1 MYTYIRNINSSNPL
15 TETLQARIQAEI
27 KKLHISGDILEFDS
41 EKSLHSLLSQI
52 DASTTNTLVV
62 IGNDKDLEI
71 MIGQLGSLKDD
82 LAIGYLPITE
92 SRIAKSLNIKDWLSA
107 AEALAQRKIKEISLY
122 SIGSRYFLSN
132 TQLEFEKG
140 RSKHP
145 ISILIDGNLSLSLPH
160 SKVILENS
168 SQQQYQSNKPLL
180 VTAYA
185 IKDSNQT
192 SAEKIF
198 KIIHSKVKK
207 TDELESEQI
216 LHISARSIKIQSEN
230 IIRDNLGRLYKNSI
244 TVGKNHKTIRLIT
257 KKATRA

>member
-1 MYTYIRNINSSNPL
+1 LYTYIRNINSSNPL

-71 MIGQLGSLKDD
+71 MIGQLVSLKDD

-122 SIGSRYFLSN
+122 SIGGRYFLSN

-185 IKDSNQT
+185 IKDSSQT

-230 IIRDNLGRLYKNSI
+230 IIKDNLGRLYKNSI

>member
-1 MYTYIRNINSSNPL
+1 LYTYIRNINSSNPL

-122 SIGSRYFLSN
+122 SIGGRYFLSN